1 MNEELFWSVIE
12 RARRSDEL
20 HAELAKLPDDQ
31 LLGFER
37 LHAVYM
43 HRAYTWSLWGAAY
56 VINGGCSDDTF
67 EYFRAALISL
77 GREVYDQALTDP
89 DSLAE
94 VDLQDEEEW
103 EDWMSPTM
111 HVVHARTGKYGFVGP
126 PEQAAPAQPTGDE
139 WTDDELASRF
149 PRLTAKYGP

>member
-1 MNEELFWSVIE
+1 MNEELFWSLIE
-12 RARRSDEL
+12 RARRPDEL
-20 HAELAKLPDDQ
+20 HAELATLPDDQ

-67 EYFRAALISL
+67 EYFRSALISR
-77 GREVYDQALTDP
+77 GRDVYDRALTDP

-111 HVVHARTGKYGFVGP
+111 HVVHARSGNYGFVGP
-126 PEQAAPAQPTGDE
+126 PEQAAPAQPTGEE
-139 WTDDELASRF
+139 WTDDELPSRF